1 MKIFNVSLRIVITQ
15 IAEIPDNPPETPDF
29 PRQGL
34 EVREKFD
41 DDPVNKQE
49 KILNKYLDRVERMN
63 APRLPMAF
71 AGIRRSKNDGASM
84 TRNIKVHAETFED
97 MSEILK
103 KFSDAAKT
111 LPEVPDS
118 LLTSVP
124 PQMLTP
130 MG

>member
-1 MKIFNVSLRIVITQ
+1 VQITQ
-15 IAEIPDNPPETPDF
+15 IAEIADNPPEPPT
-29 PRQGL
+29 

-49 KILNKYLDRVERMN
+49 KILYKYLDRVEKMN
-63 APRLPMAF
+63 ARPVLPGLAYANEF
-71 AGIRRSKNDGASM
+71 TDGASM
-84 TRNIKVHAETFED
+84 TRNIKISADTFED
-97 MSEILK
+97 ISEVLK

-124 PQMLTP
+124 PQIMP
-130 MG
+130 MMG

>member
-1 MKIFNVSLRIVITQ
+1 MKIFNVSLRVQITQ
-15 IAEIPDNPPETPDF
+15 IAEIPDNPPETAT
-29 PRQGL
+29 

-63 APRLPMAF
+63 APRPMMAF
-71 AGIRRSKNDGASM
+71 YPGGESDGASM
-84 TRNIKVHAETFED
+84 TRNVKIHAETFED

-118 LLTSVP
+118 LLAAASV